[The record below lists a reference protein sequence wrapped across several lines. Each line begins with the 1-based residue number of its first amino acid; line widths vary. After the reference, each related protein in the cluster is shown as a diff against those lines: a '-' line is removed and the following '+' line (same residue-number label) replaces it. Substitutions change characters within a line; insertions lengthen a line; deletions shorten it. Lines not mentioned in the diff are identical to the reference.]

1 MSWYFVLRLVFCF
14 AYVFFLQV
22 FSPDNRVVILKI
34 PVFKNRAGKTK
45 VFGIETFISLGGL
58 QNGEKVD
65 KMEKTLQ
72 LGECGKGGG
81 RSKRRGENK
90 HKNRRAFLLR
100 LEKLIFF

>member
-1 MSWYFVLRLVFCF
+1 MSWYFILHM
-14 AYVFFLQV
+14 FFGLQV
-22 FSPDNRVVILKI
+22 FLPDNRVVILKI

-45 VFGIETFISLGGL
+45 VFGIEKFISLGGL

-72 LGECGKGGG
+72 LGECGKGRG
-81 RSKRRGENK
+81 RSERCCENK
-90 HKNRRAFLLR
+90 HKNRRTFLLR

>member
-1 MSWYFVLRLVFCF
+1 M
-14 AYVFFLQV
+14 
-22 FSPDNRVVILKI
+22 KI

-45 VFGIETFISLGGL
+45 VFGIETFIWLGGL

-81 RSKRRGENK
+81 RSERRGENK
-90 HKNRRAFLLR
+90 FIKPSRVFIKAGKAYFLLK
-100 LEKLIFF
+100 KLVGNAFPLSPSLRASNFAMVESNYRE

>member
-45 VFGIETFISLGGL
+45 VFGVEKFISLGGL

-72 LGECGKGGG
+72 PGECGKGGG
-81 RSKRRGENK
+81 RSKRRGEN
-90 HKNRRAFLLR
+90 
-100 LEKLIFF
+100 

>member
-34 PVFKNRAGKTK
+34 PVFKNRSGKNK
-45 VFGIETFISLGGL
+45 VFGIEKFISLGGL

-65 KMEKTLQ
+65 KMEKAY
-72 LGECGKGGG
+72 
-81 RSKRRGENK
+81 
-90 HKNRRAFLLR
+90 KN
-100 LEKLIFF
+100 

>member
-1 MSWYFVLRLVFCF
+1 MSWYFILHM
-14 AYVFFLQV
+14 FFGLQV

-45 VFGIETFISLGGL
+45 VFGIEKFISLGGL
-58 QNGEKVD
+58 QNGEKID

-81 RSKRRGENK
+81 RSERRCENK
-90 HKNRRAFLLR
+90 HKNRRSFLLR